1 MEPTQTLRQ
10 QLCEPGFIAAAVT
23 VVAVAAMTWY
33 EPGRTAAGL
42 TGAETRW
49 VALCAIAVFMALLVW
64 LTLVREGIP
73 SRTQIAIALLQ
84 AGIALLVA
92 ASSRSGSGPILLVI
106 VMAELAS
113 RLSSRQTWWCFGVI
127 NVLLFLVHWQ
137 YWGIKGALIGGLSYG
152 GFQLFAMIIIQYA
165 VRSENNS
172 LALREVNAHL
182 LATRSL
188 LAESA
193 RDQERLRIARELH
206 DVAGHKLTALK
217 LQLRHLERRSELADN
232 DAVRVSAQLADELL
246 ADMRAVVQQM
256 REHDGMNLR
265 AAIEQL
271 IAPFPKPKVIIDIA
285 EDARVDSVAKA
296 DAIVRAVQ
304 EALTNAARH
313 GDAQHLWINL
323 RREGDRVEITIR
335 DDGTGARGNKLGNG
349 LIGMC
354 ERFRD
359 VGGEVALDTDRA
371 RGYSIHAWVPVA

>member
-23 VVAVAAMTWY
+23 VVAVASMTWF
-33 EPGRTAAGL
+33 EPGRTSGSL
-42 TGAETRW
+42 TGADARLL
-49 VALCAIAVFMALLVW
+49 ALWAIGVFMLMLVLLT
-64 LTLVREGIP
+64 TLRERIP
-73 SRTQIAIALLQ
+73 ERMQIAIALLQ
-84 AGIALLVA
+84 AAIALLVS

-113 RLSSRQTWWCFGVI
+113 RLSTRHTWWCFGVI
-127 NVLLFLVHWQ
+127 NALLFLVHWH
-137 YWGIKGALIGGLSYG
+137 YWGIRGALIGGLSYG
-152 GFQLFAMIIIQYA
+152 GFQLFAMVIIQYA

-217 LQLRHLERRSELADN
+217 LQLRHLERRADLAGN
-232 DAVRVSAQLADELL
+232 EAVRVSAQLADELL

-313 GDAQHLWINL
+313 GDAQHLWIRL
-323 RREGDRVEITIR
+323 RRENDRVEITIR
-335 DDGTGARGNKLGNG
+335 DDGTGARGSKLGNG
-349 LIGMC
+349 LTGMC

-371 RGYSIHAWVPVA
+371 QGYSIHAWVPVT